1 MANLK
6 FNEKQLFEKLFD
18 RGGYVLN
25 FSNRTKVKQ
34 LPDWS
39 LSSLID
45 VAHEKGF
52 IGLHVKKYSHSL
64 RGFRNFIHPFEQHSN
79 NFIPGKHTA
88 KISWQV
94 LQAVIDDLIRINK
107 PN

>member
-52 IGLHVKKYSHSL
+52 IGLHVKNKQKYIDPL
-64 RGFRNFIHPFEQHSN
+64 TRLDFIEFTIPDNPTDKKQKYRLTLLGKNFI
-79 NFIPGKHTA
+79 KM
-88 KISWQV
+88 
-94 LQAVIDDLIRINK
+94 LQ
-107 PN
+107 